1 MPQRFDP
8 IISANFNG
16 GEVFGIEKTLLK
28 PNQLAKAL
36 NVRYKLGGG
45 FTNRPG
51 YYEPSMANFTGIGSD
66 KLQGMFSNT
75 EEAYFVAN
83 GNLFVEVGD
92 FADAFLLYSGLDTSA
107 PVEFLTFS
115 GDLYVMNGVNFPL
128 RIARTKTATDLVAAT
143 SPSVTVSAGQGWRFT
158 NTGTVRVI
166 SAVGYDDITVTA
178 KANDVLTITA
188 ATVSLSQTAGAL
200 IYQVTSLSSAPK
212 VGFGCEFQNTWLAA
226 GNPGESSKLYQPNTM
241 FYSRGATGLNPEYFY
256 DFAGTGAGFIP
267 VGDKSGILN
276 IVKTKRYALI
286 IKKTA
291 IFICSGFDSNGIPI
305 IEPLT
310 DVYGAAGTR
319 AVCQA
324 EDQIY
329 VFTGKSIKQV
339 GEQPNLA
346 SEFPSIASGFDSKIF
361 EELKTLDA
369 DQSNAVLHFNPDQK
383 LLKLWVKKDE
393 ADVTFVM
400 DSNIPEKPWSRDTG
414 KPAGVAI
421 FHKGETY
428 WGSNVEPKIYQD
440 EVGYDDNGVGIR
452 SEVKLADFNAGSS
465 RISKYFQTQYIR
477 GMLGTGCEILV
488 RIYFDDNVIQEY
500 TITDTQ
506 IQLTGG
512 SPIGRVRIGSGTGVS
527 TSSSQFAFP
536 FEFEKLLK
544 KRRGTH
550 IMSVEFIV
558 DGEGQIFE
566 ITEQEINGFYSR
578 KFDRKVRT

>member
-36 NVRYKLGGG
+36 NVRFKLGGG

-51 YYEPSMANFTGIGSD
+51 YYERSMTNFSGVGSNGIQGS
-66 KLQGMFSNT
+66 FSNGD
-75 EEAYFVAN
+75 EAYFVAN
-83 GNLFVEVGD
+83 GKIFVEVDD
-92 FADAFLLYSGLDTSA
+92 FTDAFELYSGLDTTA
-107 PVEFLTFS
+107 PVEFLSFS

-128 RIARTKTATDLVAAT
+128 RIARSKTTTDLVALT
-143 SPSVTVSAGQGWRFT
+143 STSVTVSSGQGWRFT
-158 NTGTVRVI
+158 ATGTVRVI
-166 SAVGYDDITVTA
+166 SALGYDDITVTA
-178 KANDVLTITA
+178 KTNDVLTITA
-188 ATVSLSQTAGAL
+188 ATVALSPVAGAL

-212 VGFGCEFQNTWLAA
+212 IGFGCEFQNTWLAA
-226 GNPGESSKLYQPNTM
+226 GNPGESTKTYQGNTM
-241 FYSRGATGLNPEYFY
+241 FYSRGATGINPEYFY
-256 DFAGTGAGFIP
+256 DFAGTGSGYIP
-267 VGDKSGILN
+267 VGDKSNILN

-286 IKKTA
+286 IKKTS
-291 IFICSGFDSNGIPI
+291 IFICSGFDSSGIPI

-310 DVYGAAGTR
+310 DTYGAASTR
-319 AVCQA
+319 SVCQA
-324 EDQIY
+324 DDQIL
-329 VFTGKSIKQV
+329 VFTGKSIKEI
-339 GEQPNLA
+339 GEQQGLA
-346 SEFPSIASGFDSKIF
+346 SEFPSVSSSFDGKIF

-369 DQSNAVLHFNPDQK
+369 DQSGAVLHFNPHQK
-383 LLKLWVKKDE
+383 LLKLWVKKNN

-414 KPAGVAI
+414 KPAGTAV

-465 RISKYFQTQYIR
+465 RISKYFQAQYIR
-477 GMLGTGCEILV
+477 GLLGTGCDILV
-488 RIYFDDNVIQEY
+488 NIYFDDEIIQQY
-500 TITDTQ
+500 HITDTQ

-512 SPIGRVRIGSGTGVS
+512 SPIGRMRIGTGVGIS
-527 TSSSQFAFP
+527 TTTSQFAFP

-544 KRRGTH
+544 KRRDTR